1 MSLTE
6 SIVPLNTLTEGERG
20 EIISFEGGS
29 FFRKKLEEMG
39 LRIGTTIT
47 IVARQWMKG
56 PVIVR
61 FENTEVA
68 IGFNMAKRIMVKR
81 V

>member
-1 MSLTE
+1 META
-6 SIVPLNTLTEGERG
+6 VPLSTLTGGEKG
-20 EIISFEGGS
+20 EIVSFEGGS

-56 PVIVR
+56 PVIIR

-68 IGFNMAKRIMVKR
+68 IGFNMAKRIMLKR

>member
-1 MSLTE
+1 ME
-6 SIVPLNTLTEGERG
+6 STVPINTLAEGDRG
-20 EIISFEGGS
+20 EIRSLEGG
-29 FFRKKLEEMG
+29 FFFIKKLEGMG

-47 IVARQWMKG
+47 VVARQWMSG

-68 IGFNMAKRIMVKR
+68 IGFNMAKRIRVKR

>member
-1 MSLTE
+1 ME
-6 SIVPLNTLTEGERG
+6 STLPVNTLAEGDRG
-20 EIISFEGGS
+20 EITSFEGG
-29 FFRKKLEEMG
+29 FFFIKKLEGMG

-47 IVARQWMKG
+47 VVAKQWMSG

-68 IGFNMAKRIMVKR
+68 IGFNMAKRIRVKR

>member
-1 MSLTE
+1 MASTLP
-6 SIVPLNTLTEGERG
+6 VNTLAEGDKG
-20 EIISFEGGS
+20 EITSFESGI
-29 FFRKKLEEMG
+29 FFKKKLEEMG
-39 LRIGTTIT
+39 LQNGTTIT
-47 IVARQWMKG
+47 IVARQWMRG

-68 IGFNMAKRIMVKR
+68 IGFNMATRIRVKR